1 MPPRHPDIAAALGR
15 LRPALALARASTS
28 ASTSASAS
36 GRAGLPL
43 LVACSGG
50 ADSTALLGL
59 LALIRDGDRLELT
72 VGTVDHGLR
81 PGSADEATHVATL
94 AAGLGLP
101 VRATRLALAPGP
113 GLPARAREARRAALQ
128 AMAGP
133 GVTIALGHTRS
144 DQAETVLMHATRG
157 AGLDGLA
164 AMPAW
169 DPPWLRPLLGLGRA
183 TTRALCGRLGLAF
196 VDDPGNL
203 DLRHPRVRMRER
215 WLPGLRQDNPRVEAA
230 LAALAEQA
238 ADAEAALV
246 AWARAEEA
254 GRRRG
259 PGQWALEGLA
269 GLPRAVRTRVLRRI
283 CELGGVDMGALG
295 HGAIASVDRALCG
308 REAAANAP
316 DAGAASPA
324 RAPRS
329 WDLRPGLRLRLD
341 RGGLRIE
348 PAQGP

>member
-1 MPPRHPDIAAALGR
+1 MPPRHPDIAAALGQ
-15 LRPALALARASTS
+15 LRPALARVRGPGAAR
-28 ASTSASAS
+28 
-36 GRAGLPL
+36 LPL

-59 LALIRDGDRLELT
+59 LVLIRDGDRLDLT
-72 VGTVDHGLR
+72 VGTIDHGLR
-81 PGSADEATHVATL
+81 PGSADEAAQVATM

-101 VRATRLALAPGP
+101 LRTSRLALAPGA

-128 AMAGP
+128 EMAGP
-133 GVTIALGHTRS
+133 GVAIVLGHTRT

-169 DPPWLRPLLGLGRA
+169 DPPWLRPLLGLGRE
-183 TTRALCGRLGLAF
+183 TTRALCGQLGLAF
-196 VDDPGNL
+196 VDDPTNL
-203 DLRHPRVRMRER
+203 DLRHPRVRVREQL
-215 WLPGLRQDNPRVEAA
+215 LPGLRQDNPQVEAA

-238 ADAEAALV
+238 ADAEAALA
-246 AWARAEEA
+246 AWAFSEET
-254 GRRRG
+254 GRRQ
-259 PGQWALEGLA
+259 GQGHWAADGLA

-295 HGAIASVDRALCG
+295 HTAIASVDRALCG
-308 REAAANAP
+308 REAAATAQ

-341 RGGLRIE
+341 RGGLRLG
-348 PAQGP
+348 PADRP

>member
-1 MPPRHPDIAAALGR
+1 MPPRHPDIAAALGQ
-15 LRPALALARASTS
+15 LRPILARVLPNT
-28 ASTSASAS
+28 
-36 GRAGLPL
+36 RAARLPL

-59 LALIRDGDRLELT
+59 LALIREGDRLELT

-81 PGSADEATHVATL
+81 PESADEAAHVATL

-101 VRATRLALAPGP
+101 LRSTRLTLTAGP

-128 AMAGP
+128 AMAGA
-133 GVTIALGHTRS
+133 GVAIALGHTRS

-164 AMPAW
+164 AMPPW

-183 TTRALCGRLGLAF
+183 STRSLCRQLGLAF
-196 VDDPGNL
+196 VDDPSNL
-203 DLRHPRVRMRER
+203 DLRHPRVRLREQL
-215 WLPGLRQDNPRVEAA
+215 LPGLRHDNPRVEVA

-238 ADAEAALV
+238 ADAEAALA
-246 AWARAEEA
+246 AWALAEER
-254 GRRRG
+254 GRRLG
-259 PGQWALEGLA
+259 PDHWAAEGLA
-269 GLPRAVRTRVLRRI
+269 GLPRAIRTRVLRRI

-295 HGAIASVDRALCG
+295 HSAIASVDRALCG
-308 REAAANAP
+308 RAAAVNAP
-316 DAGAASPA
+316 DAGSASPA
-324 RAPRS
+324 RAPRT

-341 RGGLRIE
+341 RGGLRLG
-348 PAQGP
+348 PAEGPREGR